1 MTHDYGE
8 RMSLALDGRLSAQ
21 ERAELELHLAACGEC
36 RDRWA
41 AFQLVDHV
49 LSSAAQVAPAPGFA
63 RRFSTRWARQQAL
76 QAQRAR
82 RERVLA
88 GAGVLAVGAIAL
100 ALLVAPLVAVAWT
113 GLGSLVTGTPTL
125 LADSVERVAR
135 WWVTLRALGE
145 ASQSLISVLA
155 PSSGPFIA
163 GYGLMLVVILAA
175 WVSAMRGLS
184 RRWNAMTLPVLIW
197 F

>member
-21 ERAELELHLAACGEC
+21 ERAELEMHLAGCGEC
-36 RDRWA
+36 RVRWA

-49 LSSAAQVAPAPGFA
+49 LSSAPQVAPAPGFA
-63 RRFSTRWARQQAL
+63 MRFSTRWARQQAL

-100 ALLVAPLVAVAWT
+100 ALLVVPLVVVAWT

-145 ASQSLISVLA
+145 ASRSLIGVLA

-163 GYGLMLVVILAA
+163 GYALMLVVILAA
-175 WVSAMRGLS
+175 WVSTMRGLS
-184 RRWNAMTLPVLIW
+184 RRWDAMTLPVLIW